1 MSALLTRITRQV
13 SRTFG
18 LKYEM
23 QQPGTQDDRKHVHC
37 ISGKNSK
44 FSSDLGVHNLRGR
57 VVRRDIKH
65 IRVSI
70 RMRGNIDDGCDDTS
84 DRKYSCRLPKSF
96 GGWQHHAGKGDEQS
110 DEDQKDMPDKSMQGQ
125 RPVRVHQ
132 TGRIDEHHDGTEQV
146 VIIHKSAK
154 NTLIF
159 MRNKGQQQAEVHR
172 QAAELEWK
180 IPPVVVPVVFYVIEK
195 KLFVDLGKCQ
205 KNTAGKEQ
213 MQTERFGARPQFPG
227 GKGGE
232 RDADQHKC

>member
-1 MSALLTRITRQV
+1 MAGSVGENFI
-13 SRTFG
+13 
-18 LKYEM
+18 YEM

-37 ISGKNSK
+37 VSGKNSK
-44 FSSDLGVHNLRGR
+44 FSSDLGVHNLRGC

-70 RMRGNIDDGCDDTS
+70 RMRGNIDDGCDDAS
-84 DRKYSCRLPKSF
+84 DRKYSCRLPESF

-159 MRNKGQQQAEVHR
+159 MRNKGQ
-172 QAAELEWK
+172 
-180 IPPVVVPVVFYVIEK
+180 
-195 KLFVDLGKCQ
+195 
-205 KNTAGKEQ
+205 
-213 MQTERFGARPQFPG
+213 
-227 GKGGE
+227 
-232 RDADQHKC
+232 

>member
-1 MSALLTRITRQV
+1 
-13 SRTFG
+13 
-18 LKYEM
+18 
-23 QQPGTQDDRKHVHC
+23 
-37 ISGKNSK
+37 
-44 FSSDLGVHNLRGR
+44 
-57 VVRRDIKH
+57 
-65 IRVSI
+65 
-70 RMRGNIDDGCDDTS
+70 
-84 DRKYSCRLPKSF
+84 
-96 GGWQHHAGKGDEQS
+96 
-110 DEDQKDMPDKSMQGQ
+110 MQGQ

-172 QAAELEWK
+172 QATELEWK
-180 IPPVVVPVVFYVIEK
+180 IPPVVVLVVFYVIEK

-213 MQTERFGARPQFPG
+213 MQTERFGARPQFPC

-232 RDADQHKC
+232 RDADQHKY